1 MWTLFLRRPN
11 LFWRWADASCATDP
25 YSQDYFKITF
35 FFTFTIY
42 SLKISLFLCPM
53 GHRNLCAKGPHC
65 CLLLKIIVFI
75 FWKQTDFANLVA
87 NLVVFGTHKKLW
99 LWKSVRRCFLEGFL
113 ENEDGVRR
121 GVTFCRGWVIEIAEA
136 KSGLVLPAHSSFM
149 SHLPF
154 ANVTV
159 AIPLWH
165 RKPAALPSRMNRRP
179 LALIK
184 ILTGL
189 QY

>member
-1 MWTLFLRRPN
+1 MLDHCVDTLPKKAQPLSTLGRCFLCYWSLESR
-11 LFWRWADASCATDP
+11 LFQND
-25 YSQDYFKITF
+25 F

-42 SLKISLFLCPM
+42 SLKISLFFCPM

-65 CLLLKIIVFI
+65 CLLLMIIVFI

-87 NLVVFGTHKKLW
+87 NLVVFGTHKKLR

-113 ENEDGVRR
+113 ENEDGVCR

-136 KSGLVLPAHSSFM
+136 KFGLVLPAHPSFM

-154 ANVTV
+154 C
-159 AIPLWH
+159 
-165 RKPAALPSRMNRRP
+165 
-179 LALIK
+179 
-184 ILTGL
+184 
-189 QY
+189 